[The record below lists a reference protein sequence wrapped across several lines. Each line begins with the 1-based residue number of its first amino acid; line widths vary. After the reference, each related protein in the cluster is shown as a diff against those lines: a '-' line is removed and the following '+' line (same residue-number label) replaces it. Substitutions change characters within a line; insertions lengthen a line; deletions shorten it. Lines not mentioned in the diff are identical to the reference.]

1 MVLTPRGQTLKRRLG
16 LARQPSL
23 GSTIRQLVEE
33 ESRFLSADMFQYYQ
47 GSQGRTAAAEE
58 ASRVSAFFAH
68 LACSEKMK
76 EI

>member
-1 MVLTPRGQTLKRRLG
+1 M
-16 LARQPSL
+16 
-23 GSTIRQLVEE
+23 
-33 ESRFLSADMFQYYQ
+33 SADMFQYYQ